1 VARRPASRLV
11 ALLVALAALGAAC
24 GDDRG
29 ARTISDTEFVRAAN
43 AACERALP
51 PLRAERKETD
61 SFGRTPKSDRR
72 DTASRIEEV
81 ADGLDDLAATLGAL
95 PAAPG
100 DQFEV
105 ASWLEEWANYTGIG
119 RQYAAAVRTAEASVY
134 SSIADEGNA
143 SVQRIARFA
152 RANRIDKCVL

>member
-1 VARRPASRLV
+1 M
-11 ALLVALAALGAAC
+11 ALLVALATLAALAAGC
-24 GDDRG
+24 GGDDRG
-29 ARTISDTEFVRAAN
+29 PRTISDTDFVRAAN
-43 AACERALP
+43 ATCERVLP

-61 SFGRTPKSDRR
+61 SFGRTPKNDRN
-72 DTASRIEEV
+72 DTADRIEEV
-81 ADGLDDLAATLGAL
+81 ADGLDELAATLGAL
-95 PAAPG
+95 PVAPG

-134 SSIADEGNA
+134 SSIATEGNA

-152 RANRIDKCVL
+152 RANRIDDCVL